1 MSSSPFYL
9 WHTLKWACEAFGV
22 LSPWWQLWSCQKA
35 LRTLCGY
42 LSLNVPIHG
51 REEDEQVRQRLQ
63 IAPFSSQVQ
72 ISLIPCGSW
81 ALFSTAGAGEL
92 CEMHLLLH
100 FVIPGAGCANGG
112 LQSLLL
118 LSALSAQ
125 GINKFTA
132 HTPPKAEEIL
142 QEAVQCGSHKSPK
155 KWVSLPWPVLY
166 EGFLR

>member
-1 MSSSPFYL
+1 
-9 WHTLKWACEAFGV
+9 
-22 LSPWWQLWSCQKA
+22 
-35 LRTLCGY
+35 
-42 LSLNVPIHG
+42 
-51 REEDEQVRQRLQ
+51 
-63 IAPFSSQVQ
+63 
-72 ISLIPCGSW
+72 
-81 ALFSTAGAGEL
+81 
-92 CEMHLLLH
+92 MHLLLR

-155 KWVSLPWPVLY
+155 K
-166 EGFLR
+166 